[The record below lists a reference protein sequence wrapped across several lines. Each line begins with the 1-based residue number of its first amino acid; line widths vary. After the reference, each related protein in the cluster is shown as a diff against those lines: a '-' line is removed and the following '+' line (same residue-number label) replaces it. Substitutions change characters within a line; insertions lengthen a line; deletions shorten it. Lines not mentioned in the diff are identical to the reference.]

1 MSCSNAFAFKRFT
14 PVDAVR
20 SVVWIRAWPAR
31 IPSAGG
37 LTEQRQGPCLACYH
51 PAFVAHGSSRDA
63 TSGTLYPASDRS
75 GLLHRVLGRQLVT
88 WFPRVSGSRIDGMP
102 HRITRERMIEA
113 IRELPEDAS
122 VDDAIERLVFLAKI
136 EEGLAQLDRGEGI
149 PHDEVKRRLGL

>member
-1 MSCSNAFAFKRFT
+1 MAN
-14 PVDAVR
+14 
-20 SVVWIRAWPAR
+20 
-31 IPSAGG
+31 
-37 LTEQRQGPCLACYH
+37 
-51 PAFVAHGSSRDA
+51 
-63 TSGTLYPASDRS
+63 
-75 GLLHRVLGRQLVT
+75 
-88 WFPRVSGSRIDGMP
+88 GSRIDGMP